1 MNLPPWLRPSP
12 PPLIKGDQLDIKAL
26 SPEFAAIL
34 KAFIGK
40 LDREGLG
47 ELERAQVKALY
58 DKLEIQGPAY
68 QLVSKGM
75 FDGYGP
81 PLEKI
86 KALRPNPRRK

>member
-1 MNLPPWLRPSP
+1 MNLPPWLRPP
-12 PPLIKGDQLDIKAL
+12 RRPLITGDQLDIKAL
-26 SPEFAAIL
+26 SPELAAIL

-47 ELERAQVKALY
+47 ELERAQVKTLY
-58 DKLEIQGPAY
+58 DKLEAPPY

-86 KALRPNPRRK
+86 KAIAPDPRRK